1 MSLHDVTKNLQ
12 PAPVPTANP
21 WCNAAQKLS
30 DPKRLNN
37 NSFSSSKC
45 RKQPTVETVGNAQK
59 KLAVPGS
66 GKKENNESVE
76 LIAKKK
82 QESSNGERSEAI
94 HDSDLIIGNPSDK
107 GTSPGNYLERNG
119 GNDISQRSI
128 SENDPESIEDKL
140 KEATNKFQLLQV
152 KDNLNVDVSN
162 NNDGS
167 NGVNSNNN
175 FVQYNSNNNSN
186 ANTSHRTYRK
196 KARQNYSPNNRNFIP
211 LTPPSVEYS
220 QPFYQGGYQ
229 NSSNNN
235 TSNSALNNNNSA
247 FLNNRWMP
255 MPPYDTPVL
264 PNPMFYPYMR
274 NGFFPSMV
282 DPLGMQQ
289 APIPSRVYYG
299 QQLNET
305 SIQDMRVPMHMV
317 VPNGIPIPISPRLPV
332 YNQQVESANGN
343 MPSSNA
349 PLSTEQTVEDER
361 FNQLIYQIRYYFSVE
376 NLCKDMYLRRQMDRE
391 GFIPVSLI
399 KGFSRVRTLSGGDSF
414 LVDSAI
420 ENIDSI
426 EKRQTDGTE
435 DYRIRVKEGW
445 EKWVLT
451 KGLKT

>member
-1 MSLHDVTKNLQ
+1 
-12 PAPVPTANP
+12 
-21 WCNAAQKLS
+21 
-30 DPKRLNN
+30 
-37 NSFSSSKC
+37 
-45 RKQPTVETVGNAQK
+45 
-59 KLAVPGS
+59 
-66 GKKENNESVE
+66 
-76 LIAKKK
+76 
-82 QESSNGERSEAI
+82 
-94 HDSDLIIGNPSDK
+94 
-107 GTSPGNYLERNG
+107 
-119 GNDISQRSI
+119 
-128 SENDPESIEDKL
+128 
-140 KEATNKFQLLQV
+140 
-152 KDNLNVDVSN
+152 
-162 NNDGS
+162 
-167 NGVNSNNN
+167 
-175 FVQYNSNNNSN
+175 
-186 ANTSHRTYRK
+186 
-196 KARQNYSPNNRNFIP
+196 
-211 LTPPSVEYS
+211 
-220 QPFYQGGYQ
+220 
-229 NSSNNN
+229 
-235 TSNSALNNNNSA
+235 
-247 FLNNRWMP
+247 

-332 YNQQVESANGN
+332 YNQQVGSANGN

-376 NLCKDMYLRRQMDRE
+376 NLCKDMYLRRQMDKE